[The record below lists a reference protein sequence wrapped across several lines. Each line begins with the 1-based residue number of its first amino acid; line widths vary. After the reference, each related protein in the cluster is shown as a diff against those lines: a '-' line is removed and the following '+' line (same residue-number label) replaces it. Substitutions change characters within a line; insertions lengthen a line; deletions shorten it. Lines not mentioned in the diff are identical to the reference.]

1 MLEAS
6 KDVPPLIT
14 GLLGIVGPAIDALA
28 GIGEFVGIED
38 LQEKTIAF
46 GADLKTLVNNLAT
59 DLADIGNDLVDII
72 DTAEATAASIT
83 TIIGVVTPA
92 VDALA
97 SISEYTKVK
106 DLTKKLTDFTDQ
118 LSEAVTSLKDQFI
131 ALAGITDEDGLG
143 AASNFAASIE
153 AMLSSAISIFDSLKQ
168 LVDAEVPEGLQSIL
182 DAMLESL
189 KAHVTPAYD
198 VGVEI
203 GGGIMRGIRD
213 GLAAGLAD
221 ANMVIMSLLN
231 SLGTPGA
238 SAGVGVGAP
247 AVAGLGTGNAGMTLN
262 MGGLT
267 FNTTINDQMTE
278 DEFHFRVVESVR
290 RLMP

>member
-1 MLEAS
+1 LASIGEHVAIDDLWVKLIQFGNDFLLVVWTMKRSLEHIRRTIANEVLAELAGIATS
-6 KDVPPLIT
+6 IGT
-14 GLLGIVGPAIDALA
+14 ILGVVTPAIEALA
-28 GIGEFVGIED
+28 GIGEHVNIEN
-38 LQEKTIAF
+38 LTI
-46 GADLKTLVNNLAT
+46 
-59 DLADIGNDLVDII
+59 
-72 DTAEATAASIT
+72 
-83 TIIGVVTPA
+83 
-92 VDALA
+92 
-97 SISEYTKVK
+97 
-106 DLTKKLTDFTDQ
+106 KLHDFTTQ
-118 LSEAVTSLKDQFI
+118 LDEAVTTLKDKFVE
-131 ALAGITDEDGLG
+131 LAGTTGGEGLQ
-143 AASNFAASIE
+143 AASNFAASAE
-153 AMLSSAISIFDSLKQ
+153 AMLRSAVSIFTSLND
-168 LVDAEVPEGLQSIL
+168 LVSADVPEGLQAIL
-182 DAMLESL
+182 AAMLESL

-238 SAGVGVGAP
+238 SAGVGIGAP